1 MAAVA
6 FDTLKVARR
15 LIAAGMPATQ
25 AEAQAEVM
33 AEAFVFNMDTL
44 VTQDYLDAR
53 FGEQEARIDA
63 RFAEQDARIET
74 RFLEQDGRINAL
86 FADQDGRINAL
97 FIEQDARFERRFTQ
111 IDLQFVEQ
119 GGRIDVLTSEMN
131 GKFRLVFWMLTA
143 LIGANAAILP
153 MVYKLLS

>member
-15 LIAAGMPATQ
+15 LIAAGMPAKQ

-63 RFAEQDARIET
+63 RFVEQDARIDA
-74 RFLEQDGRINAL
+74 RFS
-86 FADQDGRINAL
+86 
-97 FIEQDARFERRFTQ
+97 EQDARFEKRFTQ
-111 IDLQFVEQ
+111 IDLQFIEQ
-119 GGRIDVLTSEMN
+119 GSRIDVLTSNMN
-131 GKFRLVFWMLTA
+131 GKFRLVFWMLSA
-143 LIGANAAILP
+143 LIAANAAVLP
-153 MVYKLLS
+153 MVYKLAS

>member
-15 LIAAGMPATQ
+15 LIASGMPAKQ

-63 RFAEQDARIET
+63 RFVEQDARIDA
-74 RFLEQDGRINAL
+74 RFS
-86 FADQDGRINAL
+86 
-97 FIEQDARFERRFTQ
+97 EQDARFEKRFTQ
-111 IDLQFVEQ
+111 IDLQFIEQ
-119 GGRIDVLTSEMN
+119 GSRIDVLTSNMN
-131 GKFRLVFWMLTA
+131 GKFRLVFWMLSA
-143 LIGANAAILP
+143 LIAANAAVLP
-153 MVYKLLS
+153 MVYKLAS